1 MLRHVVVFRW
11 KDGTSSAEVDAIVAA
26 LRTLPGQI
34 PELRAYDVG
43 GDEGLVPGNA
53 DFAVVADVDDAEAWA
68 TYRDHPAH
76 RRVIDELITPVLES
90 RTAVQ
95 YLVPVSPH
103 ATG

>member
-1 MLRHVVVFRW
+1 VLRHVVVFRW

-53 DFAVVADVDDAEAWA
+53 DFAVVADLDDAEAWA
-68 TYRDHPAH
+68 TYRDHPVH

-90 RTAVQ
+90 RSAVQ
-95 YLVPVSPH
+95 YLVAVNPP

>member
-1 MLRHVVVFRW
+1 MLRHVVVFGW

-53 DFAVVADVDDAEAWA
+53 NFAVVADVDDAEAWA

-95 YLVPVSPH
+95 DLVPVSPH